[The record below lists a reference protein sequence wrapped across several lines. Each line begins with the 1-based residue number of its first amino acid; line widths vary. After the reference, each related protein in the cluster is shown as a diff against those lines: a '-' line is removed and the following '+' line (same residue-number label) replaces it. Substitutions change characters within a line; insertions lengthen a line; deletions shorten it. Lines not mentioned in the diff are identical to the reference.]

1 MISIIDVKDVRINR
15 KKWEKCGEYM
25 MRTEN
30 GFTILKR
37 KKSFKFL
44 RLNKVIDQEILEIPK
59 L

>member
-37 KKSFKFL
+37 KKSFKFFPGSFTTAET
-44 RLNKVIDQEILEIPK
+44 VF
-59 L
+59 